1 MKINDDELTDDSST
15 NQIVSTPPSIISTT
29 TRAKDKAKWMLQK
42 LTKILTPNRRPS
54 VAYTQVNNTNDDD
67 DELND
72 QQSPSNNIEMTGI
85 VLEDVDLN
93 EAHLSRNTTE
103 EEEIITGISV
113 ALDLPPPWEIS
124 SSSSTTTSNS
134 KNNSSS
140 SSTNTT
146 KQFGYKDG
154 MQIIPTLLLA
164 SIALAVTGS
173 VLDKAQ
179 HWAVFEART
188 AYFVAMP
195 MLFGIKGNLDMTL
208 ASRLTSALHSGEL
221 TGNNRNDTGEQKIN
235 FLFFEFK
242 YLTVLTYF
250 IFFHLQILSRS
261 Y

>member
-1 MKINDDELTDDSST
+1 MMKINDDELTDDSST

-67 DELND
+67 DDDELND

-93 EAHLSRNTTE
+93 EAHLSRDATE
-103 EEEIITGISV
+103 EDEIITGISV

-134 KNNSSS
+134 KNNSS

-221 TGNNRNDTGEQKIN
+221 TGNNRNDTGKAKNQFFY
-235 FLFFEFK
+235 FLSSS
-242 YLTVLTYF
+242 T
-250 IFFHLQILSRS
+250 
-261 Y
+261 

>member
-1 MKINDDELTDDSST
+1 MMKINDDELTDDSST
-15 NQIVSTPPSIISTT
+15 DQVVSTTPYIISTT

-67 DELND
+67 DDDDDD
-72 QQSPSNNIEMTGI
+72 QQSLSNNIEMTGI

-140 SSTNTT
+140 SSSTNTT

-154 MQIIPTLLLA
+154 MQIIPTLVLA

-221 TGNNRNDTGEQKIN
+221 TGNNRNDTGEQKTN
-235 FLFFEFK
+235 FS
-242 YLTVLTYF
+242 
-250 IFFHLQILSRS
+250 IF
-261 Y
+261 

>member
-15 NQIVSTPPSIISTT
+15 NQIVSTTPYIISTT

-93 EAHLSRNTTE
+93 EAHLSRDATE
-103 EEEIITGISV
+103 EDEIITGISV

-124 SSSSTTTSNS
+124 SSTTTSNS
-134 KNNSSS
+134 KNNSS

-221 TGNNRNDTGEQKIN
+221 TGNNRNDTGKAKKSFFY
-235 FLFFEFK
+235 FLSSS
-242 YLTVLTYF
+242 T
-250 IFFHLQILSRS
+250 
-261 Y
+261 

>member
-93 EAHLSRNTTE
+93 EAHLSRDATE
-103 EEEIITGISV
+103 EDEIITGISV

-124 SSSSTTTSNS
+124 SSTTTNSSNS
-134 KNNSSS
+134 KNNSS

-221 TGNNRNDTGEQKIN
+221 TGNNRNDTGKAKN
-235 FLFFEFK
+235 HFFYFLSSS
-242 YLTVLTYF
+242 T
-250 IFFHLQILSRS
+250 
-261 Y
+261 